1 MAGINRPNTPPKKP
15 TVQAP
20 QTQQRKKGLP
30 LKPVKESVDPSG
42 RKGRNK

>member
-20 QTQQRKKGLP
+20 QKQQGLP
-30 LKPVKESVDPSG
+30 LKPVKESVDPNR